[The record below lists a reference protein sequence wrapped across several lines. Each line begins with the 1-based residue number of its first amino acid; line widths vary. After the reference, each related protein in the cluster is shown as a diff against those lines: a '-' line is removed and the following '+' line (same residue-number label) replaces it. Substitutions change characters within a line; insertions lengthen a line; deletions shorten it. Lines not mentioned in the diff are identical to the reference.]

1 MNILKGNID
10 RIKVSGDLSIVE
22 VKVGELVFSI
32 ILIDT
37 PESADFLKIKND
49 VRVIFKE
56 TEVILG
62 VGDMSGVSLRNKIKG
77 KVSHIESDALLSK
90 VTIET
95 EIGPITSVITTGA
108 VKQLGIEKVILLS
121 AMIKTNELM
130 LSK

>member
-1 MNILKGNID
+1 MNILEGNID
-10 RIKVSGDLSIVE
+10 SIKVNGDLSIV
-22 VKVGELVFSI
+22 KVQIGKIVFSV

-37 PESADFLKIKND
+37 PESADFLKINNQ

-62 VGDMSGVSLRNKIKG
+62 VGDMTGVSLRNKIEG

-90 VTIET
+90 VTIQT
-95 EIGPITSVITTGA
+95 EIGPVTSVITTGA
-108 VKQLGIEKVILLS
+108 VEQLSITKGMQLT

>member
-1 MNILKGNID
+1 MNILKGNIES
-10 RIKVSGDLSIVE
+10 IKVNGDLSIV
-22 VKVGELVFSI
+22 KVRTGKILLSV

-37 PESADFLKIKND
+37 PESAAFLKIENQ

-77 KVSHIESDALLSK
+77 NVSHIESDALLSK

-95 EIGPITSVITTGA
+95 EIGPVTSVITTGA
-108 VKQLGIEKVILLS
+108 VEQLSIIKGMQLT

>member
-1 MNILKGNID
+1 MNILEGNID
-10 RIKVSGDLSIVE
+10 SIKVNGDLSIVK
-22 VKVGELVFSI
+22 VKIGKIVFSV

-37 PESADFLKIKND
+37 PESADFLKINNQ

-62 VGDMSGVSLRNKIKG
+62 VGDMTGVSLRNKIEG

-90 VTIET
+90 VTIQT
-95 EIGPITSVITTGA
+95 EIGPVTSVITTGA
-108 VKQLGIEKVILLS
+108 VEQLSITKGMQLT

>member
-1 MNILKGNID
+1 MNILEGNIEN
-10 RIKVSGDLSIVE
+10 IKVNGDLSIVK
-22 VKVGELVFSI
+22 VKIGKIVFSV

-37 PESADFLKIKND
+37 PESADFLKIKNQ

-62 VGDMSGVSLRNKIKG
+62 VGDMSGVSLRNKIEG
-77 KVSHIESDALLSK
+77 EVSHIESDALLSK
-90 VTIET
+90 VTIQT
-95 EIGPITSVITTGA
+95 EIGPVTSVITTGA
-108 VKQLGIEKVILLS
+108 VEQLSIKKGMHLT